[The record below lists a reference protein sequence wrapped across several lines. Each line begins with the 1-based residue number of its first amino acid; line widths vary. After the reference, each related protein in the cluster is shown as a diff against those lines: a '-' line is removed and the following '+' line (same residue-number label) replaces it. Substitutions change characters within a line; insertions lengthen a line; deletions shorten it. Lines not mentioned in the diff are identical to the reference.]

1 MNNELIGIIS
11 NEGELEGVIEDNSFN
26 VIVQITES
34 GPQGIQGPKGDK
46 GEQGEQGPKGDK
58 GEQGPKGDKGDKGDS
73 IEFAWNG
80 TQLGVRVEGE
90 TTYQYVNLK
99 GDKGE
104 KGEKGDPGEKGEK
117 GDTGEKGEKGDTGP
131 QGPQGE
137 QGPEGPQ
144 GPQGEKGEKG
154 DDGRGIVSIVRTSG
168 TGAAGTYDTYTIS
181 FTDGSTTTYQVYNGK
196 DGEKGDKGDPG
207 EKGEKGDPGEK
218 GEKGDTGEKGEKG
231 DPGPNEVSTSTDTNI
246 TGLLKGASGKV
257 AQAVAG
263 EDYATPTNVSD
274 AISDHD
280 SDGSAHSEKFNA
292 KESLL
297 KNLTSKASIVD
308 NDSFAMVDSQASDAS
323 KRTLWS
329 TIKSTLKTY
338 FDTLYNKYT
347 HPTFTAK
354 SSGLWK
360 ITVNSEG
367 HVTDASAV
375 QKSDIVNLG
384 IPGQDTIYVH
394 PTGDGNLHVPATGTT
409 NNGKVLKAGVT
420 AGSIAW
426 GTLTAADVGAA
437 TTSDISSAI
446 NTHDGNSGAHSAQF
460 GAKLDKSGGTLE
472 DYAEKLVALSG
483 TTPTI
488 NLADGSVFAHTL
500 TGNTT
505 YSITGAVSGK
515 AHSFTLL
522 INMGSTVRALTFP
535 ASVKWQGG
543 EIPDMTTAN
552 KTYVLTFMTIDGGST
567 WLGMFGGEF

>member
-1 MNNELIGIIS
+1 MSTDLGKIVWTNG
-11 NEGELEGVIEDNSFN
+11 GEYDPDTQYEIYTVVTYNGSSYVSLTDV
-26 VIVQITES
+26 
-34 GPQGIQGPKGDK
+34 QGIAPTNTAYWQLVAQK
-46 GEQGEQGPKGDK
+46 GEQGAQ
-58 GEQGPKGDKGDKGDS
+58 
-73 IEFAWNG
+73 
-80 TQLGVRVEGE
+80 
-90 TTYQYVNLK
+90 
-99 GDKGE
+99 
-104 KGEKGDPGEKGEK
+104 
-117 GDTGEKGEKGDTGP
+117 
-131 QGPQGE
+131 
-137 QGPEGPQ
+137 GPQ
-144 GPQGEKGEKG
+144 GPQGEKGADGTSFRILGEYDSAEDLELDVPSPEIG
-154 DDGRGIVSIVRTSG
+154 DAYKIG
-168 TGAAGTYDTYTIS
+168 TEEPFDIYTWTGTEWLNLGPLQGPAGP
-181 FTDGSTTTYQVYNGK
+181 
-196 DGEKGDKGDPG
+196 PG
-207 EKGEKGDPGEK
+207 EPGS
-218 GEKGDTGEKGEKG
+218 
-231 DPGPNEVSTSTDTNI
+231 NEVSTSTDTNI

-263 EDYATPTNVSD
+263 TDYATPTNVSD

-297 KNLTSKASIVD
+297 KNLTSKANIVD

-409 NNGKVLKAGVT
+409 NNGKVLKAGAT

-460 GAKLDKSGGTLE
+460 GAKLDKSGGTMTGMLTLNG
-472 DYAEKLVALSG
+472 DPSQPMHAATKQYVDSKTSIFNVTLDTSWSGSAAPYSNSVTVTGILATDTPIIDVVMSG
-483 TTPTI
+483 T
-488 NLADGSVFAHTL
+488 
-500 TGNTT
+500 
-505 YSITGAVSGK
+505 YSTDEARIEAWGYIYRAV
-515 AHSFTLL
+515 
-522 INMGSTVRALTFP
+522 
-535 ASVKWQGG
+535 
-543 EIPDMTTAN
+543 TAN
-552 KTYVLTFMTIDGGST
+552 GYITFYATEKPSVELPIQIKVVR
-567 WLGMFGGEF
+567 

>member
-1 MNNELIGIIS
+1 MAIDLGKIAWTNG
-11 NEGELEGVIEDNSFN
+11 GEYDPDTQYEIYTVVTYNGSSYVSLTDV
-26 VIVQITES
+26 
-34 GPQGIQGPKGDK
+34 QGIAPTNTAYWQLVAQK
-46 GEQGEQGPKGDK
+46 GEQGAQ
-58 GEQGPKGDKGDKGDS
+58 
-73 IEFAWNG
+73 
-80 TQLGVRVEGE
+80 
-90 TTYQYVNLK
+90 
-99 GDKGE
+99 
-104 KGEKGDPGEKGEK
+104 
-117 GDTGEKGEKGDTGP
+117 
-131 QGPQGE
+131 
-137 QGPEGPQ
+137 GPQ
-144 GPQGEKGEKG
+144 GPQGEKGADGTSFKILGEYETVEDLELDIPDPEIGDAYKIGAEEPFDIYTWTGKIWLNLGPLQGPAGPQGDKG
-154 DDGRGIVSIVRTSG
+154 DDGRGIVSIVRTTG

-196 DGEKGDKGDPG
+196 DGAKGDKGN
-207 EKGEKGDPGEK
+207 
-218 GEKGDTGEKGEKG
+218 
-231 DPGPNEVSTSTDTNI
+231 PGPNEISSETATEYN
-246 TGLLKGASGKV
+246 GLLKGDGEKVVVAESGT
-257 AQAVAG
+257 
-263 EDYATPTNVSD
+263 DYATPSNVAD
-274 AISDHD
+274 AISNHD

-297 KNLTSKASIVD
+297 KNLTSKANIVD

-394 PTGDGNLHVPATGTT
+394 PTGDGNLHVPATSTT
-409 NNGKVLKAGVT
+409 NNGKVLKAGAT

-460 GAKLDKSGGTLE
+460 DAKLDKSGGTLTGMLTLHDDPSQPMHAATKQYVDSKTSIFNATLDTSWSGSAAPYSKSVTVTGILE
-472 DYAEKLVALSG
+472 TDTPIIDVVMSG
-483 TTPTI
+483 TYATDEARQEAWGYVYRAVTA
-488 NLADGSVFAHTL
+488 N
-500 TGNTT
+500 N
-505 YSITGAVSGK
+505 SITFYANEK
-515 AHSFTLL
+515 P
-522 INMGSTVRALTFP
+522 TVELPVQIKVVR
-535 ASVKWQGG
+535 
-543 EIPDMTTAN
+543 
-552 KTYVLTFMTIDGGST
+552 
-567 WLGMFGGEF
+567 